1 MSENIKLAWRNIW
14 RNKRRTFITTASIFF
29 GVILSALMTA
39 MQEGTYT
46 KMIENVVS
54 FYSGYL
60 QVQHPEYWENRTLD
74 YMITPSDSLYKSI
87 ADNNNITQAFP
98 RIESFTL
105 ISSGE
110 HTKGAALIGIDVAEE
125 DRLTGLSRWV
135 KEGKYL
141 QPGQSGALVASN
153 IAKNL
158 EVSIGDTIVLLS
170 QGYQGTTAAG
180 LFPVVGILEFPAPQL
195 NSLGVYVSLSD
206 AQEFFST
213 PGMVTSIV
221 CMMDDYTEVHTGKK
235 TLQRALGDNYSVL
248 TWDEMDPVTKQMIEG
263 DRAQGV
269 ITKAILYMLIGF
281 GVFGTVIMM
290 IAERRKELGVLV
302 AIGMKKR
309 KLAMVLL
316 YETVF
321 IGLVGVAIGFVVS
334 IPIVQYLVNNPI
346 PITGEMATA
355 YEQFGMEPAIYF
367 DNRPAVF
374 LRQLLVILAISFA
387 VAIYPVNKILRL
399 KVTKALRG

>member
-14 RNKRRTFITTASIFF
+14 RNKRRTLITTASIFF

-74 YMITPSDSLYKSI
+74 YMITPSDSLYESI
-87 ADNNNITQAFP
+87 TANKITQAFP

-110 HTKGAALIGIDVAEE
+110 HTKGAALIGIDAAEE

-135 KEGKYL
+135 TKGNYL
-141 QPGQSGALVASN
+141 QPGQSGALVATN

-158 EVSIGDTIVLLS
+158 EVTIGDTIVLLS
-170 QGYQGTTAAG
+170 QGYRGTTAAG

-195 NSLGVYVSLSD
+195 NNLGVYVSLAD

-221 CMMDDYTEVHTGKK
+221 CMMNDYTDVHAGKK
-235 TLQRALGDNYSVL
+235 TLQRTLGDNYSVL

-269 ITKAILYMLIGF
+269 ITKAILYVLIGF

-346 PITGEMATA
+346 PITGEMAIA

-374 LRQLLVILAISFA
+374 LRQLLVILGISFT

>member
-14 RNKRRTFITTASIFF
+14 RNKRRTLITTASIFF

-74 YMITPSDSLYKSI
+74 YMITPSDSLYESI
-87 ADNNNITQAFP
+87 TANKITQAFP

-110 HTKGAALIGIDVAEE
+110 HTKGAALIGIDAAEE
-125 DRLTGLSRWV
+125 NRLTGLSRWV
-135 KEGKYL
+135 TEGKYL
-141 QPGQSGALVASN
+141 QPGQSGALVATN

-158 EVSIGDTIVLLS
+158 EVTIGDTIVLLS
-170 QGYQGTTAAG
+170 QGYRGTTAAG

-195 NSLGVYVSLSD
+195 NNLGVYVSLAD

-221 CMMDDYTEVHTGKK
+221 CMMDDYTDVHAGKK
-235 TLQRALGDNYSVL
+235 TLQRTLGDNYSVL

-374 LRQLLVILAISFA
+374 LRQLLVILGISFT

>member
-74 YMITPSDSLYKSI
+74 YMITPSDSLYESI
-87 ADNNNITQAFP
+87 TANKITQAFP

-110 HTKGAALIGIDVAEE
+110 HTKGAALIGIDAAEE

-135 KEGKYL
+135 TEGKYL
-141 QPGQSGALVASN
+141 QPGQSGALVATN

-158 EVSIGDTIVLLS
+158 EVTIGDTIVLLS
-170 QGYQGTTAAG
+170 QGYRGTTAAG

-195 NSLGVYVSLSD
+195 NNLGVYVSLAD

-221 CMMDDYTEVHTGKK
+221 CMMDDYTDVHAGKK
-235 TLQRALGDNYSVL
+235 TLQRTLGDNYSVL

-374 LRQLLVILAISFA
+374 LRQLLVILGISFT

>member
-1 MSENIKLAWRNIW
+1 MNENIKLAWRNIW
-14 RNKRRTFITTASIFF
+14 RNKRRTLITTASIFF

-39 MQEGTYT
+39 MQEGTYS
-46 KMIENVVS
+46 KMIENVVR

-74 YMITPSDSLYKSI
+74 YMVTPTDSLYKTI
-87 ADNNNITQAFP
+87 EAANITQAFP
-98 RIESFTL
+98 RLESFTL
-105 ISSGE
+105 ISSGN
-110 HTKGAALIGIDVAEE
+110 HTKGAALIGIDAPEE

-135 KEGKYL
+135 KEGTYL
-141 QPGQSGALVASN
+141 KPGQSGALVATN
-153 IAKNL
+153 IATNL

-213 PGMVTSIV
+213 PGMVTSVV
-221 CMMDDYTEVHTGKK
+221 CMMDDYTNVHAGKK
-235 TLQRALGDNYSVL
+235 TLQRALGDAYSVM

-269 ITKAILYMLIGF
+269 ITKAILYVLIGF

-290 IAERRKELGVLV
+290 IAERR
-302 AIGMKKR
+302 
-309 KLAMVLL
+309 
-316 YETVF
+316 
-321 IGLVGVAIGFVVS
+321 
-334 IPIVQYLVNNPI
+334 
-346 PITGEMATA
+346 
-355 YEQFGMEPAIYF
+355 
-367 DNRPAVF
+367 
-374 LRQLLVILAISFA
+374 
-387 VAIYPVNKILRL
+387 
-399 KVTKALRG
+399 

>member
-14 RNKRRTFITTASIFF
+14 RNKRRTLITTASIFF

-74 YMITPSDSLYKSI
+74 YMITPSDSLYESI
-87 ADNNNITQAFP
+87 TANKITQAFP

-110 HTKGAALIGIDVAEE
+110 HTKGAALIGIDAAEE

-135 KEGKYL
+135 TEGKYL
-141 QPGQSGALVASN
+141 QPGQSGALVATN

-158 EVSIGDTIVLLS
+158 EVTIGDTIVLLS
-170 QGYQGTTAAG
+170 QGYRGTTAAG

-195 NSLGVYVSLSD
+195 NNLGVYVSLAD

-221 CMMDDYTEVHTGKK
+221 CMMDDYTDVHAGKK
-235 TLQRALGDNYSVL
+235 TLQRTLGDNYSVL

-374 LRQLLVILAISFA
+374 LRQLLVILGISFT